1 MQPDAEQPEL
11 PSLDGMVETAPESLD
26 LPDAG
31 GEEPGLS
38 SAEAAADPVD
48 GEQPPTDPEA
58 GEDSDKPRRRGRRG
72 GRRRRS
78 DEDEQPV
85 APPALAAPAPYA
97 GPTPANPYA
106 SGIDI
111 FDVMELAEER
121 EAQLALRSTQAPV
134 TEAAR
139 PDSAEPEPFET
150 LIGQEITGQ
159 ETTGQETTGT
169 PDAVEPE
176 AATPA
181 DMPAEPV
188 LDLEL
193 PTPEPSSTTAT
204 PDAAAA
210 ETEEQPALPELHQ
223 VASAVPAPPVEPVAE
238 KRRGWWSR

>member
-1 MQPDAEQPEL
+1 
-11 PSLDGMVETAPESLD
+11 MVQAAPESLD

-72 GRRRRS
+72 GRRRRR

-134 TEAAR
+134 TETAR
-139 PDSAEPEPFET
+139 PHFAEPEPLEMPAS
-150 LIGQEITGQ
+150 
-159 ETTGQETTGT
+159 QETTGT

-181 DMPAEPV
+181 DRPTEPV

-193 PTPEPSSTTAT
+193 PEPSPATAM
-204 PDAAAA
+204 PDEAAGEA
-210 ETEEQPALPELHQ
+210 EEQPVIPEPHQ
-223 VASAVPAPPVEPVAE
+223 VASAVPAPLVEPVAE